1 MSEASEKHLGRVV
14 IRVRGIVQ
22 RVGFRYWIYKHAKK
36 RSLAGFVKSEPD
48 GSLLIVA
55 EGPKKDLEYLIEVSR
70 EGPPSA
76 VVEDIEVRWEDY
88 KGEFQEFKIA
98 F

>member
-1 MSEASEKHLGRVV
+1 
-14 IRVRGIVQ
+14 
-22 RVGFRYWIYKHAKK
+22 
-36 RSLAGFVKSEPD
+36 
-48 GSLLIVA
+48 LLIVA